1 LQKQAYNALKR
12 IAKLEELIKDTEHM
26 VALLKKGMLVN
37 GCNMEKSME
46 LMERRDQQ
54 LNEQIAS
61 YMEEWEELEAL
72 LLTVAP

>member
-1 LQKQAYNALKR
+1 M
-12 IAKLEELIKDTEHM
+12 EELIEETEHKL
-26 VALLKKGMLVN
+26 ALLEKGMLVN
-37 GCNMEKSME
+37 GCNMEKSMK

-61 YMEEWEELEAL
+61 YMEEWEELEDL

>member
-1 LQKQAYNALKR
+1 M
-12 IAKLEELIKDTEHM
+12 EELIEDTEHM
-26 VALLKKGMLVN
+26 VALLENGMLVN

-61 YMEEWEELEAL
+61 YMEEWEELLEDV